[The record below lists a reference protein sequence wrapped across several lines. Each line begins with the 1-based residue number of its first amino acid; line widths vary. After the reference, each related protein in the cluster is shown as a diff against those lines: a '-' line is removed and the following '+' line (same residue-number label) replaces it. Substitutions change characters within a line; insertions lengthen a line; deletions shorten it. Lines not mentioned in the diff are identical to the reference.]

1 MSRRDWSPIF
11 KESLKPFV
19 INKQV
24 LSPVLV
30 NSVFVATVVPILTS
44 LIKLEHI
51 LLFFFVFKNCLI
63 PSMIASL

>member
-1 MSRRDWSPIF
+1 MILLAKISERDWSPIF

-19 INKQV
+19 MNKQV

-30 NSVFVATVVPILTS
+30 NRVFVATVVPILTS

-51 LLFFFVFKNCLI
+51 FSFFLELFHV
-63 PSMIASL
+63 